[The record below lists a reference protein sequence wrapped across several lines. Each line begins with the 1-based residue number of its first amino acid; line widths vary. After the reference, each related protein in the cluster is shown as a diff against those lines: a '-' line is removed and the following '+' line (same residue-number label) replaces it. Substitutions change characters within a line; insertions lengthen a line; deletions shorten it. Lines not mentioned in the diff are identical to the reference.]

1 MIKDVSNI
9 GLSYLTRSPIRK
21 RKEVEKLGI
30 TSENFHLFVNTT
42 PSRLV
47 QDVLIYTDVNPS
59 YNHSRALITAVDN
72 NNIDAVR
79 LLLKDG
85 RVAVS
90 ARSFLVFKIAIKK
103 NHIEIFYLLKKYAKS
118 LFAFNIINK
127 EEFYEVITRSICTYE
142 RIEML
147 DDNEIIPD
155 LIDLEWFEPI
165 FIKYDPRKQL
175 FLDTLVAN
183 YGLTYSD
190 QMVHVST
197 VGTVDV
203 LEYVMNRFLNDE
215 NNDILTEDA
224 IDSMLFR
231 ATFYI
236 LPDNVKFLLDF
247 SNNIDVEE
255 IIDAIT
261 ETKRGKDLYDRSD
274 EEKTNDLKRIID
286 IVEHSGK
293 INLWVPEFVDKLI
306 TLLNDLDF
314 NNIYII
320 NAFSE
325 FLTNSEHLIRILDI
339 LGDDEEKIN
348 TFLQSAY
355 IKSEDLIELLG
366 YLKNNNDEARLMRF
380 QDKLVIAALLKLK
393 NFNIDIINEA
403 ADRINFILQSDAM
416 RLLVR
421 NIVKSIIQSKQ
432 SWNDYYEDV

>member
-30 TSENFHLFVNTT
+30 TNENFHLFVNTL

-47 QDVLIYTDVNPS
+47 QDVLIYTSVDPS

-72 NNIDAVR
+72 NNIDSVKV
-79 LLLKDG
+79 LLKDG
-85 RVAVS
+85 RVSVS
-90 ARSFLVFKIAIKK
+90 ARSFIVFKIAIKK

-118 LFAFNIINK
+118 LFALNIINK
-127 EEFYEVITRSICTYE
+127 DEFYEAITRSICTYE

-147 DDNEIIPD
+147 NDNERIIENM
-155 LIDLEWFEPI
+155 DLEWFEPI
-165 FIKYDPRKQL
+165 LIKYDSRKQL

-190 QMVHVST
+190 QMIHVST
-197 VGTVDV
+197 VGTIDV
-203 LEYVMNRFLNDE
+203 LDYVMNRFLNDE
-215 NNDILTEDA
+215 NNDILAEDA

-247 SNNIDVEE
+247 SDNIDIEE
-255 IIDAIT
+255 IINGIT

-293 INLWVPEFVDKLI
+293 LDLWVPELVDKLI

-339 LGDDEEKIN
+339 LGNNTEKLN
-348 TFLQSAY
+348 SFLQSAY
-355 IKSEDLIELLG
+355 IKSEDLIELLK
-366 YLKNNNDEARLMRF
+366 YLKNNNGEDRLMYL

-403 ADRINFILQSDAM
+403 ADRINFILYSDEM

-421 NIVKSIIQSKQ
+421 NIVKSIIQSKR
-432 SWNDYYEDV
+432 YYEDV